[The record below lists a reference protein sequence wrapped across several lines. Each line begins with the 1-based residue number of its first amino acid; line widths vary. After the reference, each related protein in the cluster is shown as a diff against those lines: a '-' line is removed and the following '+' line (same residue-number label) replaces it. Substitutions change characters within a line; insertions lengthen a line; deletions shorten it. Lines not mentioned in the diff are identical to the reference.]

1 VKTLL
6 VDGDNLFKIGFHGVR
21 DLFVEGNHIGGVF
34 HFVNTLRKQIDE
46 HNYDKVLVFWDGDDN
61 ASVRRQIYPNYKLN
75 RRQGM
80 NEYKLESY
88 HTQKSRVKEYIE
100 ECFIRQIKVDM
111 NESDDLIAYYCKI
124 ATEEKKTILSAD
136 KDLLQLV
143 DENTTIYSPIAK
155 VQYTHGKKVK
165 IGTYEMPS
173 CNILPYKIVT
183 GDKSDNI
190 NGIYYFGEKTLIKY
204 FPEFLDKPVN
214 INDILTKAKEL
225 LKEDEKNTAL
235 KNLISGKTKD
245 GIYGEEFFQINEKI
259 VDLQNPLISD
269 DGKGIVEQYYAD
281 TLDPEGRGYKN
292 LIRMMTDDGF
302 FKYLGKSDDEFLR
315 FIQPFM
321 KLTRKEKRKFREEK

>member
-1 VKTLL
+1 
-6 VDGDNLFKIGFHGVR
+6 
-21 DLFVEGNHIGGVF
+21 
-34 HFVNTLRKQIDE
+34 VN
-46 HNYDKVLVFWDGDDN
+46 
-61 ASVRRQIYPNYKLN
+61 
-75 RRQGM
+75 
-80 NEYKLESY
+80 
-88 HTQKSRVKEYIE
+88 
-100 ECFIRQIKVDM
+100 
-111 NESDDLIAYYCKI
+111 
-124 ATEEKKTILSAD
+124 
-136 KDLLQLV
+136 
-143 DENTTIYSPIAK
+143 ENTTIYSPIAK
-155 VQYTHGKKVK
+155 VFYTHGKKVK
-165 IGTYEMPS
+165 IGTYEMPA
-173 CNILPYKIVT
+173 CNILPYKIIT

-235 KNLISGKTKD
+235 NNLISGKTKD

-321 KLTRKEKRKFREEK
+321 KLTRKEKRKFRNEK

>member
-1 VKTLL
+1 
-6 VDGDNLFKIGFHGVR
+6 
-21 DLFVEGNHIGGVF
+21 
-34 HFVNTLRKQIDE
+34 
-46 HNYDKVLVFWDGDDN
+46 
-61 ASVRRQIYPNYKLN
+61 
-75 RRQGM
+75 M

-88 HTQKSRVKEYIE
+88 HTQKARVKEYIE
-100 ECFIRQIKVDM
+100 ECFIRQIRVDM
-111 NESDDLIAYYCKI
+111 NESDDLIAHYCKI
-124 ATEEKKTILSAD
+124 APEEKKTILSAD

-143 DENTTIYSPIAK
+143 NENTTIYSPIAK
-155 VQYTHGKKVK
+155 VFYTHGKKVK
-165 IGTYEMPS
+165 IGTYEMPA
-173 CNILPYKIVT
+173 CNILPYKIIT

-214 INDILTKAKEL
+214 INDILTKAREL

-321 KLTRKEKRKFREEK
+321 KLTRKEKRKFRNEK